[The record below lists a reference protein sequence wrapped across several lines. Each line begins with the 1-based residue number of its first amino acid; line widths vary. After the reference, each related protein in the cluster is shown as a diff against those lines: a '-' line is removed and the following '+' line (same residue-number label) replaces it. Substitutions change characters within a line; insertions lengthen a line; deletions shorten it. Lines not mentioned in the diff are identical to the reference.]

1 MKAKL
6 DHIKSLNDAYGGKQ
20 LTFFSLEDCSE
31 LSSSLLEAIVQMHSA
46 SSLVETE
53 DLKIGSSISHPMRGL
68 GQIVQ
73 ILPDTRR
80 VVRFNENDEE
90 SYAPQLIHKMIV
102 ETSDSLCSGSLRPI
116 SPRESLVL
124 SKQNNAYARTLE
136 LTVVS

>member
-1 MKAKL
+1 
-6 DHIKSLNDAYGGKQ
+6 
-20 LTFFSLEDCSE
+20 
-31 LSSSLLEAIVQMHSA
+31 MHSA

-53 DLKIGSSISHPMRGL
+53 DLKIGTSISHPMRGL

-80 VVRFNENDEE
+80 VVRFSDNDEE

-102 ETSDSLCSGSLRPI
+102 ETSDSLRSGSLRPI
-116 SPRESLVL
+116 SPRESLVP